1 MTPQPPTPA
10 APLRLSALGH
20 TWLID
25 LDGVVCPHNGH
36 LRGDETL
43 LPGVREFWATIPVG
57 DCVVLLSAR
66 GVEHQAAALALLAAA
81 GLRVDHALFGLPFG
95 ERILINDAKP
105 SGLLTALAVNV
116 VRDAGLEGIALE
128 VSPDL

>member
-1 MTPQPPTPA
+1 MSPLPTA
-10 APLRLSALGH
+10 SLLLSALGH

-36 LRGDETL
+36 LRGDESL
-43 LPGVREFWATIPVG
+43 LAGVREFWAAIPAG

-66 GVEHQAAALALLAAA
+66 GSEHRSAALALLAAE
-81 GLRVDHALFGLPFG
+81 GLRVDHALFGLPHG

-105 SGLLTALAVNV
+105 SGLRTALAVNV
-116 VRDAGLEGIALE
+116 VRDVGLEGIAFE

>member
-1 MTPQPPTPA
+1 MTPPSP
-10 APLRLSALGH
+10 APLRLSTLAH

-36 LRGDETL
+36 LRGDETI
-43 LPGVREFWATIPVG
+43 LPGVRDLWASIPAG
-57 DCVVLLSAR
+57 DVIVLLSAR
-66 GVEHQAAALALLAAA
+66 GAEHRSTALALMAAQ
-81 GLRVDHALFGLPFG
+81 GLRVDHALFGLPVG

-105 SGLLTALAVNV
+105 GGLLTAVAVNV
-116 VRDAGLEGIALE
+116 ARDKGLQDVVVE